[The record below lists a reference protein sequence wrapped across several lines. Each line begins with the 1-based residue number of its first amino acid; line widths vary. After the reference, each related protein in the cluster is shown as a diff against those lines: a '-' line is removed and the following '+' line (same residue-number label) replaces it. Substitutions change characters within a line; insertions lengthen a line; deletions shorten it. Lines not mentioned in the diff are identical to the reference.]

1 MALFAVA
8 VLTRAGRIGDPTIH
22 VDEQFYLLV
31 ADRMWHGA
39 LPYVDIW
46 DRKPILLF
54 LIYAALRPF
63 SPDGIVAYQTGA
75 LLFATATAFFIV
87 LIASRFANQI
97 GALLAGIAYLLY
109 LPVLGG
115 AGGQSPVFY
124 NLFMAIGAWEVIRAG
139 EASDRRPHPRCH
151 VRHLTGEPSLSENQ
165 LTGNGNFPRCAHFRV
180 DSTHVR
186 GRI

>member
-8 VLTRAGRIGDPTIH
+8 VLTRAGRIGDPAIQM
-22 VDEQFYLLV
+22 DEQFYLLV

-63 SPDGIVAYQTGA
+63 SPDGIVAYQIGA
-75 LLFATATAFFIV
+75 LLFATTTAFFIV
-87 LIASRFANQI
+87 LIARRFAHPA

-124 NLFMAIGAWEVIRAG
+124 NLFMAIGAWG
-139 EASDRRPHPRCH
+139 
-151 VRHLTGEPSLSENQ
+151 
-165 LTGNGNFPRCAHFRV
+165 
-180 DSTHVR
+180 
-186 GRI
+186 